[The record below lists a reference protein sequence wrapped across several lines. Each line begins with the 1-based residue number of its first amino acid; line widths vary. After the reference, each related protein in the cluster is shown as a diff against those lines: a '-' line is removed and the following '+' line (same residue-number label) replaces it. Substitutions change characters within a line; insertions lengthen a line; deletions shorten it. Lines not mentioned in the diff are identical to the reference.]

1 MEGILKM
8 SEIPRDE
15 DEIIANAIRMDEYRS
30 RNLDKVN
37 ERVNQYLN
45 KNYPLHEFYIMNQG
59 DVAFRAYIFFEK
71 ENDLQKYVDS
81 ETLHSTTDEV
91 FLFFRHDEGT
101 EVSQISET
109 LQEIIDFV
117 YAELERVGRGKKGD
131 IKVAFEFD
139 SGENINSNPRFK
151 HSDRLR

>member
-1 MEGILKM
+1 M
-8 SEIPRDE
+8 SDIPSDE
-15 DEIIANAIRMDEYRS
+15 EFAKADEWDKYKS

-37 ERVNQYLN
+37 ENVGKYLN

-59 DVAFRAYIFFEK
+59 YVAFRAYVFFEK
-71 ENDLQKYVDS
+71 ESDLEKYVDS
-81 ETLHSTTDEV
+81 GSLHDTTDEV

-101 EVSQISET
+101 EVAQISET
-109 LQEIIDFV
+109 LQEIVDFV